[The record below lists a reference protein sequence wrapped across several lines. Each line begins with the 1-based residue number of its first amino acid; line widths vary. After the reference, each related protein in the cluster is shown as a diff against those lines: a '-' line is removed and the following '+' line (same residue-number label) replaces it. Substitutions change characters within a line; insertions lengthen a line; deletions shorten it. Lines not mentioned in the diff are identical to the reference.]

1 MLAVFAQPVSDSCLL
16 VWIFLLNDL
25 LGEDALLLLH
35 IQELV
40 LQPKEAFSALV
51 FLLHLVFDFFDD
63 AELVDGFRFGHVL
76 LIVLF
81 IDEVTPMPIAFSCPW
96 VEVLQH

>member
-1 MLAVFAQPVSDSCLL
+1 MLAVLAKPVCDPCLL
-16 VWIFLLNDL
+16 VRILLFNDL

-35 IQELV
+35 IQEQV
-40 LQPKEAFSALV
+40 LQAKEAFLALV
-51 FLLHLVFDFFDD
+51 LLLHLVFDFFDH